1 MFKPNDIENILRNKT
16 LLILDFDGTIAD
28 TSELHKLA
36 FVKVL
41 EKYSIPFDYRK
52 IAGQK
57 TINALR
63 NCFKHAN
70 YKIKDSELND
80 LVKDKQNVARK
91 LISEDNNI
99 FPLPGVYDF
108 LHWAKDQFILV
119 VASSGSRITVT
130 LALEKLGYADFFKS
144 VICAEDILNSKP
156 DPEIFLKA
164 LSITKCSKNEAI
176 IFEDSDSGIQAAQ
189 ASGISYIDV
198 RELPFTSIIRHI
210 KRI

>member
-41 EKYSIPFDYRK
+41 EKYSIAFDYRE

-63 NCFKHAN
+63 NCFKYAN

-91 LISEDNNI
+91 LISEGNDL
-99 FPLPGVYDF
+99 FPLPGVHDF

-130 LALEKLGYADFFKS
+130 LALEKLGYTNFFKS
-144 VICAEDILNSKP
+144 VICSEDILNSKP

-198 RELPFTSIIRHI
+198 RELTFTSLIKHI
-210 KRI
+210 KRK